1 MQLDCIYNTLVLDA
15 TVSSI
20 EVAMVYSSRA
30 SLRVAAVILPL
41 FPALL
46 SGCSDS
52 DTSAV
57 QSGLAEGPLY
67 AVNTRLFG
75 ADFGD
80 PISYIALVD
89 GLDGGEARL
98 DTALELPGAGSM
110 WGEPESGE
118 LYLVSAETLTVTQYR
133 LGASGGLE
141 EGGRLGL
148 AGAGVSGLL
157 SEAIAFGVPGQGFLF
172 DLGSDQALEL
182 DLAAME
188 IVGTHDLSA
197 LRLDSAEL
205 TFLGDAGFQRRGNEL
220 VGLVYGSNAAFDR
233 VANESKIGFFDL
245 ASGALEV
252 VDAPCGGLQYS
263 LQTADGDFFF
273 STDPWVAGV
282 HALNA
287 SRAPAPCMVRL
298 PAGSR
303 VFDAMPTALNELT
316 GGITGGIIPSDDGFG
331 YVRVLDEAVFPLT
344 PTTDVLAPFS
354 APAWTT
360 WRLELARPESA
371 IRVERPHIAG
381 GIKFFRDGARVY
393 QNESA
398 ADFASTTLVRTTGDG
413 APAPG
418 LSVPGVPWNVV
429 RVR

>member
-1 MQLDCIYNTLVLDA
+1 M
-15 TVSSI
+15 
-20 EVAMVYSSRA
+20 EVTMVYAFRPF
-30 SLRVAAVILPL
+30 LHVAAAIFPL
-41 FPALL
+41 FPALV

-52 DTSAV
+52 DTGAV
-57 QSGLAEGPLY
+57 QGGRAEGPLY

-89 GLDGGEARL
+89 GLDGGAATLEA
-98 DTALELPGAGSM
+98 ALELPGAGSM

-118 LYLVSAETLTVTQYR
+118 VYLVSVETLTVSQYR
-133 LGASGGLE
+133 LDASGRLE

-157 SEAIAFGVPGQGFLF
+157 SEAIAFGAPGQGFLF
-172 DLGSDQALEL
+172 DLGSELALEL

-197 LRLDSAEL
+197 LRIDSAEL
-205 TFLGDAGFQRRGNEL
+205 TFLGDGGFQRRSNEL
-220 VGLVYGSNAAFDR
+220 VGVVYGSNAAFDI
-233 VANESKIGFFDL
+233 VANESKVGYFDL

-263 LQTADGDFFF
+263 LQTANGDFYF

-282 HALNA
+282 HALDA

-303 VFDAMPTALNELT
+303 VFDAPTALNVLT
-316 GGITGGIIPSDDGFG
+316 GGITGGIVPSDDGFG
-331 YVRVLDEAVFPLT
+331 YVRVLDEAMFPLT

-360 WRLELARPESA
+360 WRLELTSPASA
-371 IRVERPHIAG
+371 IRLERPHIAG

-398 ADFASTTLVRTTGDG
+398 GDFASTTLVRTTGDG